1 MSFYDPLIFELLKM
15 LRAYS
20 PACRRRRINPIKCV
34 QLSTGS
40 RNKATSAQSWNR
52 RITLKISPLFIR
64 LVAYPTTDSRTFKV
78 HFIEINNPYKSSLN
92 GFANNVCLRQ
102 TFYAQIFVSFWLFE
116 KSKLT
121 KIFWDKIHSMAM
133 DHYILETGSFAYMGR
148 RLWTP
153 LLNYSMR
160 WSFSH
165 QLSIF

>member
-1 MSFYDPLIFELLKM
+1 MKTSSNNERFVSSDEWLLSWNISEIKDVILKRQHVSFYDPLIFELLKM

-102 TFYAQIFVSFWLFE
+102 TLCTDLRLILTIRE
-116 KSKLT
+116 K
-121 KIFWDKIHSMAM
+121 
-133 DHYILETGSFAYMGR
+133 
-148 RLWTP
+148 
-153 LLNYSMR
+153 
-160 WSFSH
+160 
-165 QLSIF
+165 